1 LKLTPLASA
10 LTLLG
15 LSTAVLAQTAPASQR
30 VEITGS
36 SIKRLADEAALP
48 VQVITRTE
56 IDRLGLSS
64 VDQIVDRLSMNV
76 AANTNQVTNNAVFG
90 SDADKTLGGGNF
102 ANLRGLGPT
111 GTLVLL
117 NGRRVST
124 HGMSGGSVDLNAIPM
139 DAIARI
145 EVLKDGASAMYGT
158 DAIGGVINFI
168 MRTDFQG
175 LTLSTSSSTP
185 EQSSAGSRLRVSA
198 TGGVGNLQRDGW
210 NLMGTL
216 TFDDHKI
223 LRGTDRPWATG
234 YQPDRGLTPDSTSAM
249 HANMIA
255 SGTPAAP
262 TALLSTGTVV
272 GTTDTTRYTNLNLL
286 AIQGRCEEIP
296 GQVPLSPNITTWNLF
311 GYTQANSRYRC
322 TRDYGRNYMLQPPQE
337 AVNALM
343 RGTLDLG
350 KSTRASLEMVAS
362 QVTNRGEYSPVQI
375 SSSVNPTMNLRPDSP
390 YYLDM
395 RSLVGAAQFNP
406 TLPVAYRVNMLNDLG
421 LRIRENETTNLR
433 VQSVLEGVIGKYD
446 YNLGAGWGTSQ
457 STATLINGFPNTKK
471 LVDLLSSGRYNPFI
485 MPGQKQTPD
494 VVAAFEDMQMR
505 GKIYDGE
512 TSVLQADATLSGSL
526 GKFMQ
531 GEALFAVGAN
541 LRKESYEFSGST
553 GFTCNDFATTA
564 TLTANNNATL
574 TFACPGNSSSPKLSR
589 SIKAVFGEIVIKPL
603 KDLELTLQARY
614 DDYEKIGGTT
624 NPKVALRWQPVS
636 TLVVRASAN
645 TGFRAPTAQ
654 QVQQGV
660 VESQLT
666 GQFRDPELC
675 ADLANPSNASQCAR
689 TSTPFRAGGN
699 PSLTPEKSE
708 QATAGLVFAP
718 AKNLQMF
725 ADYWQVDLKDRI
737 RSLSVSEMISNYPL
751 FVDNFVR
758 DPNTRVVQYIQAG
771 FVNAAGSRTKGVDFG
786 ANHQMKALGGLVS
799 TSLGGTRMLSHKE
812 QIRTDTPFVEF
823 VGKWN
828 NTTIYLPWRFNASM
842 SYQKGPWN
850 MTWSGLYLDSY
861 EDQNRGPTAQGG
873 ANYTTS
879 EPYTRTVSSY
889 STLNLIGSYT
899 GIKGLTITGGVI
911 NLFDRQPPFSWH
923 NVDSAAG
930 AGWDP
935 RIADPRGRTFSVSAT
950 YSF

>member
-1 LKLTPLASA
+1 
-10 LTLLG
+10 
-15 LSTAVLAQTAPASQR
+15 
-30 VEITGS
+30 
-36 SIKRLADEAALP
+36 
-48 VQVITRTE
+48 
-56 IDRLGLSS
+56 
-64 VDQIVDRLSMNV
+64 
-76 AANTNQVTNNAVFG
+76 
-90 SDADKTLGGGNF
+90 
-102 ANLRGLGPT
+102 
-111 GTLVLL
+111 
-117 NGRRVST
+117 
-124 HGMSGGSVDLNAIPM
+124 
-139 DAIARI
+139 
-145 EVLKDGASAMYGT
+145 
-158 DAIGGVINFI
+158 
-168 MRTDFQG
+168 
-175 LTLSTSSSTP
+175 
-185 EQSSAGSRLRVSA
+185 
-198 TGGVGNLQRDGW
+198 
-210 NLMGTL
+210 
-216 TFDDHKI
+216 
-223 LRGTDRPWATG
+223 
-234 YQPDRGLTPDSTSAM
+234 
-249 HANMIA
+249 
-255 SGTPAAP
+255 
-262 TALLSTGTVV
+262 
-272 GTTDTTRYTNLNLL
+272 
-286 AIQGRCEEIP
+286 
-296 GQVPLSPNITTWNLF
+296 
-311 GYTQANSRYRC
+311 
-322 TRDYGRNYMLQPPQE
+322 
-337 AVNALM
+337 
-343 RGTLDLG
+343 
-350 KSTRASLEMVAS
+350 
-362 QVTNRGEYSPVQI
+362 
-375 SSSVNPTMNLRPDSP
+375 
-390 YYLDM
+390 
-395 RSLVGAAQFNP
+395 
-406 TLPVAYRVNMLNDLG
+406 MLNDLG

-446 YNLGAGWGTSQ
+446 YNLGAGWGTSK
-457 STATLINGFPNTKK
+457 STATLINGFPNTRKW
-471 LVDLLSSGRYNPFI
+471 VDLLSSGRYNPFI

-531 GEALFAVGAN
+531 SEVLFAIGAN
-541 LRKESYEFSGST
+541 LRKESYEFSGAT
-553 GFTCNDFATTA
+553 GFNCIDSATTA
-564 TLTANNNATL
+564 TLAANNNSSL
-574 TFACPGNSSSPKLSR
+574 TFGCPGNSSSPKLSR
-589 SIKAVFGEIVIKPL
+589 NIKAVFGEIVIKPL

-624 NPKVALRWQPVS
+624 NPKVALRWQPTS

-675 ADLANPSNASQCAR
+675 ADLTNPSNASQCAR
-689 TSTPFRAGGN
+689 VSTPFRAGGN

-718 AKNLQMF
+718 TKNLQMF

-786 ANHQMKALGGLVS
+786 ANHQMNVLGGLVS

-842 SYQKGPWN
+842 SYQKGAWN
-850 MTWSGLYLDSY
+850 VTLSGLYLDSY
-861 EDQNRGPTAQGG
+861 DDQNRGPTAQGG

-889 STLNLIGSYT
+889 STLNIVGSYT

-911 NLFDRQPPFSWH
+911 NLLDRQPPFSWH

-935 RIADPRGRTFSVSAT
+935 RIADPRGRTFSIAAS

>member
-1 LKLTPLASA
+1 
-10 LTLLG
+10 
-15 LSTAVLAQTAPASQR
+15 
-30 VEITGS
+30 
-36 SIKRLADEAALP
+36 
-48 VQVITRTE
+48 
-56 IDRLGLSS
+56 
-64 VDQIVDRLSMNV
+64 
-76 AANTNQVTNNAVFG
+76 
-90 SDADKTLGGGNF
+90 
-102 ANLRGLGPT
+102 
-111 GTLVLL
+111 
-117 NGRRVST
+117 
-124 HGMSGGSVDLNAIPM
+124 
-139 DAIARI
+139 
-145 EVLKDGASAMYGT
+145 
-158 DAIGGVINFI
+158 
-168 MRTDFQG
+168 
-175 LTLSTSSSTP
+175 
-185 EQSSAGSRLRVSA
+185 
-198 TGGVGNLQRDGW
+198 
-210 NLMGTL
+210 
-216 TFDDHKI
+216 
-223 LRGTDRPWATG
+223 
-234 YQPDRGLTPDSTSAM
+234 
-249 HANMIA
+249 
-255 SGTPAAP
+255 
-262 TALLSTGTVV
+262 
-272 GTTDTTRYTNLNLL
+272 
-286 AIQGRCEEIP
+286 
-296 GQVPLSPNITTWNLF
+296 
-311 GYTQANSRYRC
+311 
-322 TRDYGRNYMLQPPQE
+322 
-337 AVNALM
+337 
-343 RGTLDLG
+343 
-350 KSTRASLEMVAS
+350 
-362 QVTNRGEYSPVQI
+362 
-375 SSSVNPTMNLRPDSP
+375 
-390 YYLDM
+390 
-395 RSLVGAAQFNP
+395 
-406 TLPVAYRVNMLNDLG
+406 
-421 LRIRENETTNLR
+421 
-433 VQSVLEGVIGKYD
+433 
-446 YNLGAGWGTSQ
+446 
-457 STATLINGFPNTKK
+457 
-471 LVDLLSSGRYNPFI
+471 
-485 MPGQKQTPD
+485 
-494 VVAAFEDMQMR
+494 MQMR

-531 GEALFAVGAN
+531 GEALFAIGTN
-541 LRKESYEFSGST
+541 LRKESYEFSGAT
-553 GFTCNDFATTA
+553 GFNCIDSATAA
-564 TLTANNNATL
+564 TLAANNNATL
-574 TFACPGNSSSPKLSR
+574 TFGCPGNSSSPKLSR
-589 SIKAVFGEIVIKPL
+589 NIKAVFGEIVIKPL

-636 TLVVRASAN
+636 TVVVRASAN

-799 TSLGGTRMLSHKE
+799 TSLGGTKMLSHKE

-850 MTWSGLYLDSY
+850 MTLSGLYLDSY